1 MKTLNQLT
9 KKYRSQIRSKMK
21 IQEQINDL
29 RQQERALQDK
39 GNALGKEIDFTKN
52 LIDYCVLTGETPAEA
67 LLKNTKEQIR
77 STIDNMS
84 GFSPLIGGSLSGLTV
99 SNNLVTITNTGN
111 ITSSGLLTL
120 DPNQSA
126 WSNTVYTP
134 TNTTLSVNSAQGS
147 TRVGGSGRGVPGV

>member
-39 GNALGKEIDFTKN
+39 GNALGKEMDFTKT

-84 GFSPLIGGSLSGLTV
+84 GFSPLIGGSISGLTV

>member
-120 DPNQSA
+120 DPNQST

-134 TNTTLSVNSAQGS
+134 TNTTHAVNSAQGS